1 MHLPQEQGPVHSA
14 PPMDYRALL
23 RNVEKTLE
31 AIEGTDNV
39 SQTILRVADAVVHN
53 FKSELGILGGR
64 LYLRVENT
72 YVLERGFGRSKKAP
86 TGLVVPAD
94 YGPIVRAEESGIV
107 LTDLSDPTVNS
118 ALEQRIGVTRFAA
131 VSFGEEK
138 YLLSFDVHPR
148 VKGEDL
154 LLALGIIRTV
164 LDSKVRTG
172 RLEGLLQDARRIQMS
187 ILPRHVPQV
196 GDFDVFGIS
205 NPAELVGGD
214 FYDFIPIAEGFGA
227 AIADASGHGLLAA
240 LLVRDIYVGLRMGIG
255 NDIKI
260 ARTIER
266 LNRIFSKS
274 RLTTKF
280 VSLFYGE
287 FDENGDV
294 VYVNAGHPAPLH
306 LCAAQGTCAELPP
319 TGMVLGPMP
328 DARYGRRSTHVEPGD
343 VVVLYT
349 DGVTEAHDAKGREFG
364 VARLKRLVSEARRHP
379 AKEIAHRIANA
390 VKSWRG
396 GAAPEDDV
404 TVVVIKR
411 GPKGSGDAR
420 VRPPATPATGPGTTP
435 PSGAAPPRA

>member
-1 MHLPQEQGPVHSA
+1 
-14 PPMDYRALL
+14 MDYRALL

-31 AIEGTDNV
+31 AIEGTGNV
-39 SQTILRVADAVVHN
+39 SLTILRVAEAVVQN

-64 LYLRVENT
+64 LYLREDNV
-72 YVLERGFGRSKKAP
+72 YMLERGFGRSKRAP
-86 TGLVVPAD
+86 TGLAVPAD
-94 YGPIVRAEESGIV
+94 YGPVLRAEEDGIV
-107 LTDLSDPTVNS
+107 LTDLSDPSVNPEF
-118 ALEQRIGVTRFAA
+118 EQKIGVTRFAA
-131 VSFGEEK
+131 VSFGEGK

-148 VKGEDL
+148 VRAEDL

-172 RLEGLLQDARRIQMS
+172 KLEGLLQDARRIQMS

-196 GDFDVFGIS
+196 GDFDVFGLS

-214 FYDFIPIAEGFGA
+214 FYDFIPLSESFGA

-255 NDIKI
+255 NDFKI

-287 FDENGDV
+287 FDSNGDI
-294 VYVNAGHPAPLH
+294 VYVNAGHPSPLH
-306 LCAAQGTCAELPP
+306 LHAAHGGFSEMPS

-328 DARYGRRSTHVEPGD
+328 DAVYGRRATHMDPGD
-343 VVVLYT
+343 VVLLYT
-349 DGVTEAHDAKGREFG
+349 DGVVEAHDAKGREFG

-379 AKEIAHRIANA
+379 AREIAQRVANA

-404 TVVVIKR
+404 TVVAIKR
-411 GPKGSGDAR
+411 GPKGSGEQRRFNSSGA
-420 VRPPATPATGPGTTP
+420 PGTTP
-435 PSGAAPPRA
+435 PSGGAPPRG

>member
-1 MHLPQEQGPVHSA
+1 
-14 PPMDYRALL
+14 MDYRALL

-31 AIEGTDNV
+31 AIEGTENV
-39 SQTILRVADAVVHN
+39 SHTILRVAEAVVQN
-53 FKSELGILGGR
+53 FRNELGILGGR
-64 LYLRVENT
+64 LYLREENL
-72 YVLERGFGRSKKAP
+72 YVLERGFGRSRKAP
-86 TGLVVPAD
+86 TGLAVPAD
-94 YGPIVRAEESGIV
+94 YGPVVRAEEDGIV
-107 LTDLSDPTVNS
+107 LMDLSDPSVNPEF
-118 ALEQRIGVTRFAA
+118 EQRIGVTRFAA
-131 VSFGEEK
+131 VSFGEER

-148 VKGEDL
+148 VRAEDL

-172 RLEGLLQDARRIQMS
+172 KLEGLLQDARRIQMS
-187 ILPRHVPQV
+187 ILPRHVPHV

-205 NPAELVGGD
+205 NPAEIVGGD
-214 FYDFIPIAEGFGA
+214 FFDFLPLGESFGA

-266 LNRIFSKS
+266 MNRIFSKS

-287 FDENGDV
+287 FDSNGDV
-294 VYVNAGHPAPLH
+294 VYVNAGHPAPFH
-306 LCAAQGTCAELPP
+306 FHAAHGGFTDLPP

-328 DARYGRRSTHVEPGD
+328 DAIYGRRAMHMDPCD
-343 VVVLYT
+343 VVLLYT
-349 DGVTEAHDAKGREFG
+349 DGVVESHDAKGREFG
-364 VARLKRLVSEARRHP
+364 ATRLKRLVSGARRLS
-379 AKEIAHRIANA
+379 AREIAHRVANA

-404 TVVVIKR
+404 TVVAIKR
-411 GPKGSGDAR
+411 GPKGSGEARR
-420 VRPPATPATGPGTTP
+420 VRPSGAPGTTP
-435 PSGAAPPRA
+435 PSGGDPPPG

>member
-1 MHLPQEQGPVHSA
+1 
-14 PPMDYRALL
+14 MDYRALL

-31 AIEGTDNV
+31 AIEGTGNV
-39 SQTILRVADAVVHN
+39 SLTILRVAEAVVQN
-53 FKSELGILGGR
+53 FRSELGILGGR
-64 LYLRVENT
+64 LYLRQDAV
-72 YVLERGFGRSKKAP
+72 YMLERGFGRSKRAP
-86 TGLVVPAD
+86 TGLTVPVD
-94 YGPIVRAEESGIV
+94 YGPIVRAEEDGIV
-107 LTDLSDPTVNS
+107 LTDLSDPTVNPEF
-118 ALEQRIGVTRFAA
+118 EQRIGVSRFAA

-148 VKGEDL
+148 VREEDL

-172 RLEGLLQDARRIQMS
+172 HLEGLMQDARRIQMS
-187 ILPRHVPQV
+187 ILPRHVPHV
-196 GDFDVFGIS
+196 GDFDIFGIS

-214 FYDFIPIAEGFGA
+214 FYDLLPLGESFGA

-255 NDIKI
+255 NDLKI

-287 FDENGDV
+287 FDSDGDV
-294 VYVNAGHPAPLH
+294 VYVNAGHPGPLH
-306 LCAAQGTCAELPP
+306 FSAATGSFSEFAS

-328 DARYGRRSTHVEPGD
+328 DAVYRRRAAHLDPGD
-343 VVVLYT
+343 VVLLYT
-349 DGVTEAHDAKGREFG
+349 DGVVEAHDAKGREFG
-364 VARLKRLVSEARRHP
+364 VARLKRLISEARRLP
-379 AKEIAHRIANA
+379 AREIAYRVANS

-404 TVVVIKR
+404 TVVAIKR
-411 GPKGSGDAR
+411 ASKGSGEHAR
-420 VRPPATPATGPGTTP
+420 VR
-435 PSGAAPPRA
+435 SSAAS

>member
-1 MHLPQEQGPVHSA
+1 
-14 PPMDYRALL
+14 MDYRALL

-31 AIEGTDNV
+31 AIEGTGNV
-39 SQTILRVADAVVHN
+39 SATILRVAEAIVQN
-53 FKSELGILGGR
+53 FRSELGILGGR
-64 LYLRVENT
+64 LYLRQET
-72 YVLERGFGRSKKAP
+72 DYVLERGFGRSKKAP
-86 TGLVVPAD
+86 TGLTVSAS
-94 YGPIVRAEESGIV
+94 YGPIVRAEEDGIV
-107 LTDLSDPTVNS
+107 LTDLSDPSVNPEF
-118 ALEQRIGVTRFAA
+118 EQKIGVTRFAA

-148 VKGEDL
+148 VTEEDL

-172 RLEGLLQDARRIQMS
+172 HLEGMLQDARRIQMS
-187 ILPRHVPQV
+187 ILPRHVPRI
-196 GDFDVFGIS
+196 GDFDIAGMS
-205 NPAELVGGD
+205 HPAEIVGGD
-214 FYDFIPIAEGFGA
+214 FYDFIPLTESFGV

-255 NDIKI
+255 NDLKI

-287 FDENGDV
+287 FDTNGDV
-294 VYVNAGHPAPLH
+294 VYVNAGHPSPLH
-306 LCAAQGTCAELPP
+306 LHGASGSFSEMPS

-328 DARYGRRSTHVEPGD
+328 DAVYRRRATHVETGD
-343 VVVLYT
+343 IVVLYT
-349 DGVTEAHDAKGREFG
+349 DGVVEAHDARGREFG
-364 VARLKRLVSEARRHP
+364 ASRLKRLVAEARRQP
-379 AKEIAHRIANA
+379 AREIAHRITNA

-411 GPKGSGDAR
+411 GLQRSGEHA
-420 VRPPATPATGPGTTP
+420 VRSLPVPGTTP
-435 PSGAAPPRA
+435 PSGAAPPEG

>member
-1 MHLPQEQGPVHSA
+1 
-14 PPMDYRALL
+14 MDYRSLL
-23 RNVEKTLE
+23 RNVEKTLG
-31 AIEGTDNV
+31 AIEGTGNV
-39 SQTILRVADAVVHN
+39 SLTILRVAEAVVEN
-53 FKSELGILGGR
+53 FRNELGILGGR
-64 LYLRVENT
+64 LYLRQDNL
-72 YVLERGFGRSKKAP
+72 YMLERGFGRSKKAP
-86 TGLVVPAD
+86 TGLTVPAD
-94 YGPIVRAEESGIV
+94 YGPIVRAEEDGIV
-107 LTDLSDPTVNS
+107 LMDLSDPSVNPEF
-118 ALEQRIGVTRFAA
+118 EQKIGVTRFAA

-148 VKGEDL
+148 VKEEDL

-172 RLEGLLQDARRIQMS
+172 HLEGLLQDARRIQMS

-196 GDFDVFGIS
+196 GDFDIFGIS
-205 NPAELVGGD
+205 NPAEIVGGD
-214 FYDFIPIAEGFGA
+214 FYDFLPLGESFGA

-255 NDIKI
+255 NDMKI

-287 FDENGDV
+287 FDSNGDI
-294 VYVNAGHPAPLH
+294 VYVNAGHPSPLLLH
-306 LCAAQGTCAELPP
+306 AAHGGFSEMPS

-328 DARYGRRSTHVEPGD
+328 DAVYGRRATHMDPGD

-349 DGVTEAHDAKGREFG
+349 DGVTEAHDAKGREYG
-364 VARLKRLVSEARRHP
+364 PSRLKRLVSEARRLP
-379 AKEIAHRIANA
+379 AREIALRIANA

-411 GPKGSGDAR
+411 GPKGSGEHR
-420 VRPPATPATGPGTTP
+420 VRVLAAPGTTP
-435 PSGAAPPRA
+435 PSGGALPRG

>member
-1 MHLPQEQGPVHSA
+1 
-14 PPMDYRALL
+14 MDYRALL

-31 AIEGTDNV
+31 AIEGTGNV
-39 SQTILRVADAVVHN
+39 SLTILRVAEGIVHN
-53 FKSELGILGGR
+53 FRNELGILGGR
-64 LYLRVENT
+64 LYLREDNV
-72 YVLERGFGRSKKAP
+72 YILERGFGRSKRTPA
-86 TGLVVPAD
+86 GLAVPAS
-94 YGPIVRAEESGIV
+94 YGPIVRAVEDGIV
-107 LTDLSDPTVNS
+107 LMDRSDPSVD
-118 ALEQRIGVTRFAA
+118 AEFEQRLGVTRFAA

-148 VKGEDL
+148 VREEDL

-172 RLEGLLQDARRIQMS
+172 HLEGLLQDARRIQMS

-196 GDFDVFGIS
+196 GDFDIFGIS

-214 FYDFIPIAEGFGA
+214 FYDLIPLSESLGV

-240 LLVRDIYVGLRMGIG
+240 LLVRDIYVGLRMGVS

-287 FDENGDV
+287 FDTDGDV
-294 VYVNAGHPAPLH
+294 VYVNAGPPGPLH
-306 LCAAQGTCAELPP
+306 FHAATGTFSEFTS

-328 DARYGRRSTHVEPGD
+328 DAVYRRRAAHLEPCD
-343 VVVLYT
+343 IVLLYT
-349 DGVTEAHDAKGREFG
+349 DGVVEAHDAKGREFG
-364 VARLKRLVSEARRHP
+364 VARLRKLVAGSRRESAR
-379 AKEIAHRIANA
+379 EIAHRVTNA

-411 GPKGSGDAR
+411 DPKGPGANR
-420 VRPPATPATGPGTTP
+420 VRASGAPGTTP
-435 PSGAAPPRA
+435 PSGGAPPKG